1 MYLEKIQMKI
11 KKIEIYGFGKWNN
24 VEFDLDERLQLFF
37 GKNEA
42 GKSTLRQF
50 IISILFGFSDAKGKN
65 KFNQYKPH
73 NGVAYGGNLT
83 VEYDDVLYQIERIDK
98 PKKNTVNITN
108 LTNGE
113 KADNGLLDEILGQV
127 DLVTYREFFGFNQDD
142 LELIQNVNHRTLQE
156 RIMRM
161 GAVGGQ
167 EWFGLE
173 DKLES
178 EANTLYKV
186 RGQKPIINQLLKKV
200 NEQEQLLNKEREEL
214 PQYDALIRVKQEN
227 QNQVE
232 HLREEQNSFQGKLDQ
247 LENVKKS
254 WNKIE
259 RMNLLHSQIAE
270 SKIDVPSINTEEESI
285 NWQEYQSARQQ
296 VEKLKLVIQDLNAK
310 VERSTKGNDL
320 DLTSISNQIPAIKLQ
335 IGQREDYK
343 RRTQRTIDSI
353 DEIQSYGP
361 SKIDISNV
369 KELSESDNKNLQQLL
384 LTKSRRESEVNQV
397 KNQILSMPKHDEKN
411 ILLNPFMIGAA
422 IWSILDLFLPI
433 SNLIKGILLIL
444 AWCGAIVLGLRQ
456 RTSNESSTLQIELEN
471 EERQLAEVNQNLAVV
486 GKQSGMTGFDVS
498 EWTVI
503 QNLATQLKKSK
514 SELQA
519 TKSEL
524 DKLNED
530 ITSFWKQVHSINQLV
545 SIPENEKGLA
555 EIQKMQFDSKQVEHD
570 MAGLK
575 GQIVAQSDQLN
586 LQNKKK
592 EESLDKLKLHFTIEQ
607 IDSGEIPALI
617 SETRQLQEAK
627 KEFDGFKKSIDK
639 KQLDD
644 HNQFK
649 NVDILNEQIDS
660 VRQQIQS
667 NQKSQNELLD
677 ERSDK
682 TGELSGLISRNE
694 IQELEQ
700 DLEETKA
707 ALADYV
713 HEWLVDKVA
722 KKWID
727 ETLEKATHGRLPEV
741 ITSASEYFNILTNG
755 RYDEIRIGDQ
765 TIEVKRSD
773 NHEKFELGELSR
785 GTTDQLYISLR
796 FAFVKVV
803 SSDSN
808 LPLIIDDGFVS
819 FDSDRTANVFNI
831 INKLSQEHQVIYL
844 TSNEDIKKLSSK
856 VQTLNLI

>member
-1 MYLEKIQMKI
+1 MKI

-24 VEFDLDERLQLFF
+24 VEFNLDEQLQLFF

-73 NGVAYGGNLT
+73 SGAAYGGNLT
-83 VEYDDVLYQIERIDK
+83 VEYDGGFYQIERIDK

-113 KADNGLLDEILGQV
+113 KVDNGLLDEILGQV

-161 GAVGGQ
+161 GAVGGH
-167 EWFGLE
+167 EWFSLE
-173 DKLES
+173 DKLDS

-200 NEQEQLLNKEREEL
+200 SAQEQLLNKEREEL
-214 PQYDALIRVKQEN
+214 PQYDALIKVKQEN
-227 QNQVE
+227 QNKVE

-247 LENVKKS
+247 LENVKKA

-259 RMNLLHSQIAE
+259 RMNILNSKITE
-270 SKIDVPSINTEEESI
+270 SKFDIPSIDTEEESI
-285 NWQEYQSARQQ
+285 NWQKYQSASQQ
-296 VEKLKLVIQDLNAK
+296 VEKLKLVVQGLNTKINQNTKDNDLN
-310 VERSTKGNDL
+310 
-320 DLTSISNQIPAIKLQ
+320 LTSISNQIPAIKLQ

-343 RRTQRTIDSI
+343 RRTQRIIDSI
-353 DEIQSYGP
+353 DEIKSYGP

-369 KELSESDNKNLQQLL
+369 KELDENDNKNLQQLL
-384 LTKSRRESEVNQV
+384 LTKSRKESEVNQV

-411 ILLNPFMIGAA
+411 ILLNPFLIGAA
-422 IWSILDLFLPI
+422 IWSILDLLLPI
-433 SNLIKGILLIL
+433 SSLIKGVLLIL
-444 AWCGAIVLGLRQ
+444 AWGGAIALGLRQ
-456 RTSNESSTLQIELEN
+456 RATSGASPLQVELEN
-471 EERQLAEVNQNLAVV
+471 EERQLDEVHQNLAAI
-486 GKQSGMTGFDVS
+486 GKQAGMMEFDVS

-503 QNLATQLKKSK
+503 QNLVFQLKKSK
-514 SELQA
+514 TELQVANSELN
-519 TKSEL
+519 
-524 DKLNED
+524 KLNED
-530 ITSFWKQVHSINQLV
+530 INSFWKQVHSINQLIN
-545 SIPENEKGLA
+545 IPEDEKGLS
-555 EIQKMQFDSKQVEHD
+555 EIQKMQFDTKQVEHD
-570 MAGLK
+570 VASLK
-575 GQIVAQSDQLN
+575 GQMMAQSDQLD
-586 LQNKKK
+586 LQSKKK
-592 EESLDKLKLHFTIEQ
+592 EESFDKLKLHFTIEQ
-607 IDSGEIPALI
+607 IDSGKIPALI
-617 SETRQLQEAK
+617 SEARQFQEAK
-627 KEFDGFKKSIDK
+627 KEFDSLKKAIDK
-639 KQLDD
+639 EQLDEY
-644 HNQFK
+644 NQFE
-649 NVDILNEQIDS
+649 NIRVLNEQINS
-660 VRQQIQS
+660 LQQQIQQ
-667 NQKSQNELLD
+667 NQQRQNELLD

-682 TGELSGLISRNE
+682 TGEISGLISRNE

-707 ALADYV
+707 NLADHV
-713 HEWLVDKVA
+713 HEWLVDKIA

-755 RYDEIRIGDQ
+755 RYDEIKIGNQ

-796 FAFVKVV
+796 FAFVKIV
-803 SSDSN
+803 SSESK

-819 FDSDRTANVFNI
+819 FDSDRTVNVFNI

-844 TSNEDIKKLSSK
+844 TSNEDIKKLSNE
-856 VQTLNLI
+856 VQVLNLI